1 MKPDK
6 GTQTKRELAGNTIDS
21 IASISSKLQKQ
32 HYDDSTSS
40 SRSNSAGPWRHGQQT
55 KEYGPEEDS
64 EMEEALKQDD
74 DLLESW
80 LKPQSGM
87 QASSVPPDLGPIK
100 AVEITTTVFLR
111 HLRQI
116 PGPAVTLVNT
126 VDDSSPPLSYRFIET
141 CKLGA
146 GVTKAD
152 DGFMAGCECKP
163 NNGRNVG
170 CEYTKCECLREA
182 ELGPNGKPQFPY
194 YCSGLKDG
202 CLRDFYLD
210 SRNAIFE
217 CNKLC
222 RCHSNCKNR
231 NVQNGRQVKLEIF
244 KTANRGWG
252 TLPDLLIAAQRQKP
266 SN

>member
-1 MKPDK
+1 
-6 GTQTKRELAGNTIDS
+6 
-21 IASISSKLQKQ
+21 
-32 HYDDSTSS
+32 
-40 SRSNSAGPWRHGQQT
+40 
-55 KEYGPEEDS
+55 
-64 EMEEALKQDD
+64 MEETLEQHEGVF
-74 DLLESW
+74 ESW
-80 LKPQSGM
+80 LKPLSGM
-87 QASSVPPDLGPIK
+87 QASPRPSDCSPMSGAEKPRT
-100 AVEITTTVFLR
+100 AFLR
-111 HLRQI
+111 HLRQM

-126 VDDSSPPLSYRFIET
+126 VDDQSPPLGYRFIET

-170 CEYTKCECLREA
+170 CESTKCECLREA
-182 ELGPNGKPQFPY
+182 ERGPNGKPHFPY
-194 YCSGLKDG
+194 YCSGPKDG

-222 RCHSNCKNR
+222 RCRDNCKNR
-231 NVQNGRQVKLEIF
+231 NVQHGRKVKLEIF

-252 TLPDLLIAAQRQKP
+252 TLSLLLAAQRC
-266 SN
+266 NHLN